1 MSAEP
6 DGLAAF
12 PPESDRYRARLI
24 LLHGLWTAPGIW
36 RAVALAFA
44 HRGWWCE
51 APNLRVD
58 GGGLESWQG
67 AAGAAIE
74 LGDRPAIAIGYDLG
88 ALVALELASCGQV
101 EAAIAIAPPLD
112 GLGRALGWG
121 SRLGAR
127 LGVGPVAPPALGHA
141 WLDPGPGA
149 RPGLAV
155 AAFLCPES
163 AALIA
168 SCRGRALQPRAL
180 RAPVLLADQASD
192 PMASRSLMQITAAG
206 LEADFDVL
214 PGGRLPMLAARIDA
228 WVSVL
233 QRWLVRRLG
242 PELLLLRGDEDL
254 VEDA

>member
-1 MSAEP
+1 MSADR

-12 PPESDRYRARLI
+12 PPESDRYRARLM
-24 LLHGLWTAPGIW
+24 LLHGLWTLPEAW

-51 APNLRVD
+51 APDLRAS
-58 GGGLESWQG
+58 GGDLEAWHR
-67 AAGAAIE
+67 ATAAAIE
-74 LGDRPAIAIGYDLG
+74 VGDRPAIAIGYDVG
-88 ALVALELASCGQV
+88 ALVALELAARGQV
-101 EAAIAIAPPLD
+101 EAAIAIVPPLG
-112 GLGRALGWG
+112 GLGQVLGWG

-127 LGVGPVAPPALGHA
+127 FGLGPVAPPAPGHA
-141 WLDPGPGA
+141 WIDPGPGA
-149 RPGLAV
+149 RPALQI

-168 SCRGRALQPRAL
+168 SCRGPALQPRAL
-180 RAPVLLADQASD
+180 RAPVLLAAQAND
-192 PMASRSLMQITAAG
+192 PLASRPLLQITASG

-214 PGGRLPMLAARIDA
+214 PGGRLPMLAARIDT
-228 WVSVL
+228 WVSLL